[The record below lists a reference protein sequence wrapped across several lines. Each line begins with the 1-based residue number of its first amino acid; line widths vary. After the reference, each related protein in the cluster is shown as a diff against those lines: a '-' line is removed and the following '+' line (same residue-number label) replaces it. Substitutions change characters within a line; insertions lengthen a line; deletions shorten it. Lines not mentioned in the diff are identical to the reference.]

1 MALFSLKEHTSFDSR
16 LDDLI
21 AAGKITAAEADE
33 LAEAPRWIL
42 PTGEILGY
50 LGGVVL
56 AVGLVWTMS
65 AALRDASP
73 MSIAAL
79 LYIAGAAILLAAA
92 YLQRKEGVAHRA
104 GEVLEIA
111 GIVAWVAA
119 VAITLNEADIR
130 SEYIIL
136 DIAIPVT
143 IYGFLRRTRA
153 EFSGTIMMS
162 AGWMFVVGSTTSL
175 LDMTDGWSAS
185 MFLGGGAVLFA
196 VAHTPMKFDFAPRSV
211 GVVTMVFASNAVS
224 GIVGTAPS
232 TLVPLSVCAALFA
245 YAAYSLRYEIL
256 LVAGVGFTVAVGI
269 LSSRVVSSD
278 VVSGLIVTAT
288 GAALVGIAVSLTR
301 QHRQQPGEHR
311 LSAA

>member
-1 MALFSLKEHTSFDSR
+1 MALFSLKEHTSFDAQ
-16 LDDLI
+16 LDDLV
-21 AAGKITAAEADE
+21 AAGKITEAEATE

-65 AALRDASP
+65 AALQDASP

-79 LYIAGAAILLAAA
+79 LYIAGAAILLGAG
-92 YLQRKEGVAHRA
+92 YLQRKGEVAHRA

-111 GIVAWVAA
+111 GIGAWVAA

-130 SEYIIL
+130 SEHIIL
-136 DIAIPVT
+136 YIAIPIV

-153 EFSGTIMMS
+153 EFSGTVMMT
-162 AGWMFVVGSTTSL
+162 AAWLFIVGALTSL
-175 LDMTDGWSAS
+175 IEMNDAWSTS
-185 MFLGGGAVLFA
+185 VVLGGGAVLFA
-196 VAHTPMKFDFAPRSV
+196 VAHTPMNFEFAPRSV
-211 GVVTMVFASNAVS
+211 GVITMVFASNATS
-224 GIVGTAPS
+224 GVIGSAPS
-232 TLVPLSVCAALFA
+232 TLVPLAVCAALFA

-301 QHRQQPGEHR
+301 QQRHQQH
-311 LSAA
+311 LSPA

>member
-1 MALFSLKEHTSFDSR
+1 MALFSLKEHTSFDAR
-16 LDDLI
+16 LDDLV
-21 AAGKITAAEADE
+21 AAGKITEADATE

-50 LGGVVL
+50 LGGLVL
-56 AVGLVWTMS
+56 AVGLVWTLS
-65 AALRDASP
+65 AALQDASP

-79 LYIAGAAILLAAA
+79 LYIAGAAILLGAGF
-92 YLQRKEGVAHRA
+92 LQRKEAVAHRA

-111 GIVAWVAA
+111 GIGAWVAA

-130 SEYIIL
+130 SEHIIL
-136 DIAIPVT
+136 YIAVPIV

-153 EFSGTIMMS
+153 EFSGTVMMT
-162 AGWMFVVGSTTSL
+162 AAWLFVVGATTSL

-185 MFLGGGAVLFA
+185 MFLGGGTVLFA
-196 VAHTPMKFDFAPRSV
+196 VAQTPMNFDFAPRSV
-211 GVVTMVFASNAVS
+211 GVITMVFASNAVS

-232 TLVPLSVCAALFA
+232 TFVPLAVCAALFA

-269 LSSRVVSSD
+269 LSSRLVSSD
-278 VVSGLIVTAT
+278 VVSGLIITAT

-301 QHRQQPGEHR
+301 QQRHEQQ
-311 LSAA
+311 LSPA